1 MANEQENI
9 KPKNGTQK
17 GYTSN
22 DIKVLKGLE
31 AVRKRPGMYIGNTD
45 DGSGLH
51 RMIYEVVDNSIDEA
65 MAGFCD
71 KISVILHADGS
82 VTVKDNGRG
91 IPVDMHAEGK
101 SAAEVVMTVL
111 HAGGKF
117 DDNTYK
123 VSGGLHGVG
132 VSVVNALSTHLRL
145 EVKRDGFVH
154 VQEYERGIPVTS
166 LEKIGKTNRTGTKV
180 TFVPDPQIFQDV
192 TFSYSTTSQRMRELS
207 FLNSG
212 VKIKVE
218 DEASGRVNEFKY
230 KGGVSSF
237 VAFLNEGTNTLH
249 PKPVHFIASRDQ
261 VEVEIALQWNDTY
274 KERVYCYTNNIR
286 NVDGGTH
293 MQGFRSSLTRTV
305 NTYATNNNL
314 VKNMKVSLSGD
325 DAREGLVGVVSCK
338 VPDPKFDS
346 QAKSKLVSN
355 EVKGIVEQLTNEFL
369 GQYFEEN
376 PTVAKTVI
384 RKVVEA
390 ARARDAAR
398 KARELTRRKGALD
411 SANLPGKLADCQEK
425 DPTHAELYLVEGDSA
440 GGSAKQGRDRRF
452 QAILPLRGKILNVQK
467 ARPDKMLENQEIA
480 TLITAMGTGIGQD
493 FNLEKLRYHK
503 IIIMTDADVDGSHI
517 RTLLL
522 TLYYRQFTPVVEA
535 GHLFIA
541 QPPLYKVKRGKKELY
556 LKNEILLQDYLIE
569 NGTDNMRLVP
579 NVEGKQPLAGSY
591 LRDLCKKLIQYK
603 EKLETFS
610 RHKDERVVEAALMAT
625 TINRYT
631 IRDAAALKTEAG
643 KIEQFVKEYYPE
655 ILPIDISDVQP
666 DEEHGAYKIVINTK
680 VNGVFKETYLDYNTC
695 MRPTFESLRKLAQDF
710 LQLGEGPYEVRQNG
724 STFSIR
730 KLQDLVPIVIKA
742 GEKGNSI
749 QRYKGLGEMNPE
761 QLWETTMDPESR
773 TLLKVRV
780 EDAMESDKTFNVLMG
795 DQVEPRRVFIENNA
809 LNVKNLDI

>member
-1 MANEQENI
+1 MSNDQENM
-9 KPKNGTQK
+9 KTAPKSPRE
-17 GYTSN
+17 YSSE

-91 IPVDMHAEGK
+91 IPVGMHAEGK

-145 EVKRDGFVH
+145 EVKREGFVH
-154 VQEYERGIPVTS
+154 VQEYKRGIPTS
-166 LEKIGKTNRTGTKV
+166 PLEKIGKTNRTGTKV
-180 TFVPDPQIFQDV
+180 TFIPDPEIFQDV
-192 TFSYSTTSQRMRELS
+192 TFSYSTASQRMRELS

-212 VKIKVE
+212 IKIKVE
-218 DEASGRVNEFKY
+218 DEASGRVNEFKA

-237 VAFLNEGTNTLH
+237 VSFLNEGTNTLH
-249 PKPVHFIASRDQ
+249 PKPVHFIASRDN

-305 NTYATNNNL
+305 NTYANNNNL

-376 PTVAKTVI
+376 PMVAKTVI
-384 RKVVEA
+384 KKVVEA

-425 DPTHAELYLVEGDSA
+425 DPTRSELYLVEGDSA

-467 ARPDKMLENQEIA
+467 ARPDRMLENQEIA

-493 FNLEKLRYHK
+493 FSLEKLRYHK

-522 TLYYRQFTPVVEA
+522 TLYYRLFTPVVES
-535 GHLFIA
+535 GHLYIA

-556 LKNEILLQDYLIE
+556 LKNETLLQDYLIE
-569 NGTDNMRLVP
+569 NGSANMRLYP
-579 NVEGKQPLAGSY
+579 NAEGKQPIAGSY
-591 LRDLCKKLIQYK
+591 LRDLCKKLIRYQD
-603 EKLETFS
+603 KLETFS
-610 RHKDERVVEAALMAT
+610 RHKDERIVEAVLMGT
-625 TINRYT
+625 DINRFT
-631 IRDAAALKTEAG
+631 IRDAAALQREVG
-643 KIEQFVKEYYPE
+643 KMETFIKEYYPE
-655 ILPIDISDVQP
+655 ALPLEISEIQQ
-666 DEEHGAYKIVINTK
+666 DEEHSAFRVVIKTK
-680 VNGVFKETYLDYNTC
+680 VNGIFKETYLDYNTFV
-695 MRPTFESLRKLAQDF
+695 RTSFESLRKLTQDF
-710 LQLGEGPYEVRQNG
+710 VQLGEGPFEVRQNG
-724 STFSIR
+724 SNFTVR
-730 KLQDLVPIVIKA
+730 KLKDLVEIILKA

-749 QRYKGLGEMNPE
+749 QRYKGLGEMNPN
-761 QLWETTMDPESR
+761 QLWETTMDPETR
-773 TLLKVRV
+773 TLLKVKV